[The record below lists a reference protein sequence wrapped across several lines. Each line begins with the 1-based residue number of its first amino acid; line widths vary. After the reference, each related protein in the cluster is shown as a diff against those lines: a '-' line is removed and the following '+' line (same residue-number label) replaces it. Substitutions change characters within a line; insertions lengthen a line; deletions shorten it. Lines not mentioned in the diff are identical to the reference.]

1 MEFKTKMKNEIEEI
15 KQEINEM
22 GYKLN
27 LILGGIRN
35 ILEHNNQNGENDYLI
50 MKIDRER
57 GC

>member
-1 MEFKTKMKNEIEEI
+1 MTREIKEI

-22 GYKLN
+22 KYKLN

-35 ILEHNNQNGENDYLI
+35 ILEHNNQNGKNDYLI

-57 GC
+57 GG